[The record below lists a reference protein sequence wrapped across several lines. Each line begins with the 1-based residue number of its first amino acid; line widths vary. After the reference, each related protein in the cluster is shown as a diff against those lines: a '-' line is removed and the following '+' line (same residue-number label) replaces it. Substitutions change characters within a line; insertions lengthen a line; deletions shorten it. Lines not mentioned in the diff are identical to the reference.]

1 MAIVKTRDEDRI
13 RELMQDRVR
22 QLLAKDL
29 EDLVSVYATDVVSF
43 DAVNM
48 LQNSGWD
55 QIRRRAKEWLASY
68 DGPIEY
74 KIEDLHVVA
83 GQDVAFCRC
92 LNHVAGALRDGRQV
106 AMWLRTTVCFR
117 KLEDEWTIV
126 HEHTSVPFDA
136 NSGTALLDLN
146 P

>member
-1 MAIVKTRDEDRI
+1 MATVKTTDVDRI
-13 RELMQDRVR
+13 RELMEDRVR
-22 QLLAKDL
+22 QLSAKDL

-43 DAVNM
+43 DAINA

-74 KIEDLHVVA
+74 TLQDLNVVA
-83 GQDVAFCRC
+83 GQDVAFCRS
-92 LNHVAGALRDGRQV
+92 LNRVAGMLRDGRQV
-106 AMWLRTTVCFR
+106 NMWLRTTVCFR
-117 KLEDEWTIV
+117 KLEDEWTIA

-136 NSGTALLDLN
+136 NSGSALLNLE